1 MTSDEL
7 VLEPCQGYK
16 VFPFNAFLHF
26 LSKSTKLTFV
36 ETLADFILSVRI
48 THLHMLVVISQLVYA
63 LLAERH
69 QEHIYRDTCDSVI
82 LRLDVSVLPF
92 RSMSFWFALP
102 ALELAGIWQWL

>member
-1 MTSDEL
+1 MNWSLNHVRAIKCTRLTPSFTL
-7 VLEPCQGYK
+7 
-16 VFPFNAFLHF
+16 F
-26 LSKSTKLTFV
+26 SKSTKLTFI